1 MSKLIRRKYKRPVN
15 NGSHKDIP
23 FQVDLV
29 NLTRVKERTP
39 ETKAAYATYHLPVE
53 EEVRIVAVV
62 MRNQTKGSHG
72 TLNLGGKFLSL
83 KEILCKSKM
92 KTRKG

>member
-39 ETKAAYATYHLPVE
+39 ETKAAYVTYHLPVE
-53 EEVRIVAVV
+53 EEVMIAAVM
-62 MRNQTKGSHG
+62 MRNEIKESHG
-72 TLNLGGKFLSL
+72 TLNLTEKFLSL
-83 KEILCKSKM
+83 KEILCKNKM
-92 KTRKG
+92 KIEKG